1 MGVEQVTT
9 PTLASAQ
16 TQPTTIRST
25 DVGSEVVKGA
35 FGLAETLMKQS
46 LAQAGPNRIGK
57 AVLDIQTGLGKMLTS
72 ASRVERD
79 KYVTSRLTEKI
90 ANDELKPREIVQVK
104 NSLSRFNTQLET
116 SDDGSTYVV
125 GPDKAVIGKFGTREG
140 KMAQSVIQDAEKAAI
155 LLPKATA
162 SYEKSIGTKLEGA
175 QNASVIGSAKKL
187 TDFFEAVEKENATET
202 PHTIAEANQLTADR
216 RGMFVSTLNGIVDK
230 VASSTV
236 ARKIGAADGSIDEN
250 APKLVVQDI
259 MEDLRTQLSPEMLRS
274 IGMTGTQLEVMAKEY
289 RDALTEFGRNAATR
303 GVTGAAE
310 RVKSR
315 MQVAL
320 DVSILKSN
328 TRVWNSL
335 PQPLKDTISS
345 AGFAKDLVNALS
357 AAVGSK
363 DPANIMGATSAAI
376 QALTGRNALELTID
390 TVESNLNRD
399 NITIDIAERSIAQ
412 LNSVLKEPNA
422 LTIVGQDIADKADRA
437 ASRLLKLDIWDGKEA
452 IRDRLQKDLDN
463 FRKNLR
469 VIK

>member
-1 MGVEQVTT
+1 
-9 PTLASAQ
+9 
-16 TQPTTIRST
+16 
-25 DVGSEVVKGA
+25 
-35 FGLAETLMKQS
+35 
-46 LAQAGPNRIGK
+46 
-57 AVLDIQTGLGKMLTS
+57 
-72 ASRVERD
+72 
-79 KYVTSRLTEKI
+79 
-90 ANDELKPREIVQVK
+90 
-104 NSLSRFNTQLET
+104 
-116 SDDGSTYVV
+116 
-125 GPDKAVIGKFGTREG
+125 
-140 KMAQSVIQDAEKAAI
+140 
-155 LLPKATA
+155 
-162 SYEKSIGTKLEGA
+162 
-175 QNASVIGSAKKL
+175 
-187 TDFFEAVEKENATET
+187 
-202 PHTIAEANQLTADR
+202 
-216 RGMFVSTLNGIVDK
+216 MFVSTLNGIVDK